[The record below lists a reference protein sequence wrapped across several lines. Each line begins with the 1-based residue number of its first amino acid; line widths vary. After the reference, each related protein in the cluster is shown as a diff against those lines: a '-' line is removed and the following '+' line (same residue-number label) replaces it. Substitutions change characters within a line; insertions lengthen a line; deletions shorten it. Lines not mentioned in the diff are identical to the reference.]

1 MTRNLYA
8 SAQPRRHARLS
19 SKVLSILL
27 VTLALT
33 QTSRADDE
41 NGLPEKEVKPFK
53 FSKKTG
59 DISLSDIQQIYEED
73 PLIDEELDKR
83 VEEATEKM
91 LQLTID
97 ACVDHISDQ
106 TPNFK
111 KKKGKKKDKFGA
123 KLNKLKHIGE
133 LSTDRKKKKKK
144 KHKKKRRKRNLKL
157 AKRRSNRRKR
167 GQFEISVDMAKQSIT
182 ERANL
187 EDKEGNANTNNGEIT
202 YDQVEG
208 APVEVLRRFEPNAQ
222 VERELIMKE
231 RRLKLQTSGKIQG
244 NRRKAEEGLR
254 KANLS
259 SPDHLDHQNTNSTTT
274 NDQNQAQTPT
284 HIQSNSTNQIVQ
296 TTPKQTRKLVID
308 TPNPSSKDSNNS
320 QLNPS
325 QANTSPQSLK
335 ISTVN
340 RQKINSA
347 FKDRSLKMW
356 KKNRHRIMTKHRRR
370 ALKLKQQY
378 QQSAYESQP
387 SPKKKHQK
395 HKKSRTLRT
404 HHRKLKHSHSPRKMK
419 VSVSKSTIHKRRKRH
434 HKRHRKKR
442 KLFGLPGGGG
452 GSVVVAPNQGAGI
465 ANAQVV
471 VNSLGTPA
479 TIPYAEGNAVPAYAP
494 EDTAPKVIV
503 TRMKM
508 PSNVPYLV

>member
-1 MTRNLYA
+1 MTRNLYG
-8 SAQPRRHARLS
+8 SAANHRRARLS
-19 SKVLSILL
+19 SKLLSILL
-27 VTLALT
+27 ITLALT
-33 QTSRADDE
+33 QASRSSDD
-41 NGLPEKEVKPFK
+41 GDLPEKEVKPFK

-111 KKKGKKKDKFGA
+111 KKRGKKKDKFGA

-133 LSTDRKKKKKK
+133 LSTDRNEKKKKK
-144 KHKKKRRKRNLKL
+144 KHKKKKRRKRNLKL
-157 AKRRSNRRKR
+157 NKQRRARRKS
-167 GQFEISVDMAKQSIT
+167 GQFEVSVDMAKKSIT

-187 EDKEGNANTNNGEIT
+187 EDKEGNTNPKNGEIT
-202 YDQVEG
+202 YDKVEG

-231 RRLKLQTSGKIQG
+231 RRLRLQNAGQIKQ
-244 NRRKAEEGLR
+244 NRRAAEDGLR

-259 SPDHLDHQNTNSTTT
+259 SPDHLDHENTNSPAITQH
-274 NDQNQAQTPT
+274 NEAQTPT
-284 HIQSNSTNQIVQ
+284 QIIQTAA
-296 TTPKQTRKLVID
+296 KLTRKLVID
-308 TPNPSSKDSNNS
+308 TPNPSSKDSNS
-320 QLNPS
+320 IQP
-325 QANTSPQSLK
+325 NTTQVKALTQSLK

-356 KKNRHRIMTKHRRR
+356 KQSRKRLMTKHRRR

-378 QQSAYESQP
+378 QPSAYESQP
-387 SPKKKHQK
+387 SPKKKHK
-395 HKKSRTLRT
+395 KSKKSRKLKT
-404 HHRKLKHSHSPRKMK
+404 HHRKPKHAHRPRKMK
-419 VSVSKSTIHKRRKRH
+419 VSVSKSTIHTRRKRH
-434 HKRHRKKR
+434 HKKHRKKR
-442 KLFGLPGGGG
+442 KLFGMPGGGG